1 MSRDFVG
8 VGSVRVLPQKCRG
21 ILVRHPFGGICGVSS
36 WGCFRP
42 MCQKERAAVFLRPSR
57 VAHVSAHHC
66 RSSVG
71 LVSHRFVSYRTA
83 STAFLEK
90 LFYGFLG
97 GVFLDAS
104 VAMGVSD

>member
-1 MSRDFVG
+1 MGFRPYIFHG
-8 VGSVRVLPQKCRG
+8 VVF
-21 ILVRHPFGGICGVSS
+21 H
-36 WGCFRP
+36 P
-42 MCQKERAAVFLRPSR
+42 MCQKERVVVFLRPSR

-71 LVSHRFVSYRTA
+71 HTPHDLLSYRTA
-83 STAFLEK
+83 GTAFLEK